1 MQRIGR
7 LGHDCAR
14 AIRDTAGSAA
24 ALAARCRNRLRWG
37 SFIAD
42 LPVPAA
48 SLDHLVGAQRET
60 GWNVMT
66 DRLCSLQIDHQLELS
81 WLKVRGNSVA
91 LFPRVV
97 GRVDIVDLPR
107 PNAVDLKYGLLIEDA
122 KMCGPWLHNC
132 YAARRKP
139 HSF

>member
-1 MQRIGR
+1 
-7 LGHDCAR
+7 
-14 AIRDTAGSAA
+14 
-24 ALAARCRNRLRWG
+24 
-37 SFIAD
+37 
-42 LPVPAA
+42 
-48 SLDHLVGAQRET
+48 
-60 GWNVMT
+60 MT
-66 DRLCSLQIDHQLELS
+66 DYLGSLQIDQQLELS

-122 KMCGPWLHNC
+122 KMCGPRLHNC

-139 HSF
+139 HSFRFIEFVPYPNLESSGHHRH